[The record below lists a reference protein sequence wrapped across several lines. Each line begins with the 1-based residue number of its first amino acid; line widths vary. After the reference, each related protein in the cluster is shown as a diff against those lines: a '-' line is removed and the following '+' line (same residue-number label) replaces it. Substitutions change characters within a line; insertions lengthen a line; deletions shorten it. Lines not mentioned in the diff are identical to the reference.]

1 MAGSRDARRGV
12 TVLSGRSAARI
23 IASGPDLA
31 FVVGFDG
38 RFRQISAGWTT
49 ELGHS
54 PAALSR
60 IQFADLVHPEDRSE
74 VIDGFERMLVGSSQC
89 VDMGARLRT
98 RGGVYHRFAWRA
110 SVASHE
116 RLVYGT
122 ARRSSE
128 ADCDTRAG
136 PDDAARNRLLGRA
149 TDVLV
154 ASDVAGVF
162 TYVSPA
168 CHSLLGYAPDE
179 LIGRRMTGFV
189 HPDDSRRVQAG
200 AARAAEDAP
209 VSSVTAR
216 YRRKDGSYAWVDQR
230 IARVTDPETGEL
242 VEMQAVLRDIGDLM
256 AAQAAVEAQALTD
269 TLTGLANRVLLSD
282 RLTQSLRHLKRHG
295 GLVAVI
301 MLDLDHFK
309 VINDTLGHQVG
320 DEVLICVAQRL
331 RALARPD
338 DTVARFGG
346 DEFVVIAH
354 GLKTAGDVAGFA
366 ERIVAA
372 FRTPQVVGD
381 AEVVTTASVGVA
393 TASRPDQL
401 APDLLREADLALYR
415 AKDRGRDR
423 HEVYGEALRVRAVQR
438 LETEQ
443 LLRRA
448 LAEKRLAV
456 EFQPIVDLSTG
467 QIVEA
472 EALLRIDDPELGR
485 LTANHFLGVA
495 EETGLLAVMDEWVR
509 ASTIAQLASW
519 RSHPDLAGIARISVN
534 TTAREMASPDFP
546 ARVVALLG
554 EHGLVGSD
562 LAIEVTEHVLLQ
574 SSHSAMS
581 SLAELRSSGVRVGLD
596 DFGTGFSA
604 LAHLQTFPL
613 DFLKIDRTFV
623 QGILVDRR
631 SASIVAAIIA
641 LAQALDLTVV
651 AEGVETAG
659 QLEQLRSFG
668 CDRGQGFMFARPLG
682 AAAFAHRVRQ
692 HGITEPRS
700 PEPGREPT

>member
-1 MAGSRDARRGV
+1 MAGSHDPGRAV
-12 TVLSGRSAARI
+12 TDLSERSAARI
-23 IASGPDLA
+23 LESGPDLA

-54 PAALSR
+54 RAALSS
-60 IQFADLVHPEDRSE
+60 IQFADLVHPDDRSE
-74 VIDGFERMLVGSSQC
+74 VIDGFERMLVGCSQS
-89 VDMGARLRT
+89 VDMGARLRSG
-98 RGGVYHRFAWRA
+98 GGVYHRFAWRA

-122 ARRSSE
+122 ARRSGE
-128 ADCDTRAG
+128 DDGDRRAG
-136 PDDAARNRLLGRA
+136 PDHAARNRLLGRA

-154 ASDVAGVF
+154 ASDVAGVL

-179 LIGRRMTGFV
+179 LIGKRMTGFV
-189 HPDDSRRVQAG
+189 HPDDSRSVLAG
-200 AARAAEDAP
+200 AARAARDAP
-209 VSSVTAR
+209 VTSVTAR
-216 YRRKDGSYAWVDQR
+216 YRRKDGTYAWVDQR
-230 IARVTDPETGEL
+230 LARVTDPDTGEL
-242 VEMQAVLRDIGDLM
+242 VGIQAVLRDIGDVM

-269 TLTGLANRVLLSD
+269 TLTGLANRMLLSD
-282 RLTQSLRHLKRHG
+282 RLTQSLKHLKRHG
-295 GLVAVI
+295 GLVAVL

-309 VINDTLGHQVG
+309 DINDTYGHQVG
-320 DEVLICVAQRL
+320 DEVLIRVAQRL

-346 DEFVVIAH
+346 DEFVLIAH

-372 FRTPQVVGD
+372 FRTPQVVAAG
-381 AEVVTTASVGVA
+381 EILTTASVGVA
-393 TASRPDQL
+393 TASRPEQL

-423 HEVYGEALRVRAVQR
+423 HEVYGEALRVRDVQR

-443 LLRRA
+443 MIRRA
-448 LAEKRLAV
+448 LAEQRLAV
-456 EFQPIVDLSTG
+456 EFQPVVDLSTG
-467 QIVEA
+467 EIVEA

-485 LTANHFLGVA
+485 LTADHFLGVA

-509 ASTIAQLASW
+509 ATTIAQLASW
-519 RSHPDLAGIARISVN
+519 RSDPDLAAIARVSVN
-534 TTAREMASPDFP
+534 TTTRELASADFP
-546 ARVVALLG
+546 AKVIALLS
-554 EHGLVGSD
+554 EHGLAESD

-574 SSHSAMS
+574 SSHSALS
-581 SLAELRSSGVRVGLD
+581 SLAELRASGVRVGLD
-596 DFGTGFSA
+596 DFGSGFSP

-631 SASIVAAIIA
+631 GASTVAAIVA
-641 LAQALDLTVV
+641 LAHALDLTVV
-651 AEGVETAG
+651 AEGVETAA
-659 QLEQLRSFG
+659 QVNQLRNFG
-668 CDRGQGFMFARPLG
+668 CDRGQGFVFAGPMG
-682 AAAFAHRVRQ
+682 AAAFADRVRQ
-692 HGITEPRS
+692 QRITEPRS
-700 PEPGREPT
+700 PEHGRAPT